1 MFSCAADVLVCVAPC
16 IWFMCRWRIFECIL
30 CRVYPNFRSCESQK
44 NSVLFQKSVECIQI
58 VFFNYKAFIDGNQWK
73 VPWTWKSCTEHV

>member
-1 MFSCAADVLVCVAPC
+1 MFSCAADVFVCVAPR

-58 VFFNYKAFIDGNQWK
+58 LFFNY
-73 VPWTWKSCTEHV
+73 TRLSSTEISEKYQGHEYLVL